1 MTTETAKTKTWR
13 NWSGGVVAHPS
24 GFLQPE
30 SVDALKAALRDA
42 SAQSRTVRVVGSGH
56 SFPPLCATDETMVSL
71 EALRGLESVD
81 ERTREAVV
89 WAGTNLRELGAL
101 LASHGL
107 AMENLGDINKQSL
120 GGALGTGTHGTG
132 VGLGILST
140 QAAAMTLVTA
150 SGDEV
155 TCSEDASPELL
166 QAARVSLGALGVVT
180 RVKLRLLPA
189 YRLRLTRRNLGLE
202 ECLAGL
208 DEARA
213 RHRHYEFFWFPH
225 SDRVMTKAM
234 DLTDETPHGV
244 GVGRWFS
251 EMVMENAVFGA
262 VSRACRMHPA
272 WCAPVSRLSAKLA
285 SEGVLAGQSHT
296 LFATPRL
303 VRFQEMEYAV
313 PVERGPDCLRE
324 LSEYIM
330 REQLPVH
337 FPVEYRFVR
346 GDDVFLSPAH
356 GGDRAFIAVHQYRG
370 MPLEPYFS
378 GAEAIFRNHG
388 GRPHWGKLHTQTAE
402 TLKHLYPRW
411 DDFQRVR
418 EQLDPEG
425 RFLNPYLRRLF
436 LEEGVSRPRRE
447 SGTARLA

>member
-1 MTTETAKTKTWR
+1 MASVTAKTKTWR
-13 NWSGGVVAHPS
+13 NWSGAVVAHPS
-24 GFLQPE
+24 EFLQPD

-42 SAQSRTVRVVGSGH
+42 EGRGRTVRVVGSGH

-71 EALRGLESVD
+71 GALSGVEAVEAVA
-81 ERTREAVV
+81 REATV
-89 WAGTNLRELGAL
+89 WAGTNLRELGTL

-140 QAAAMTLVTA
+140 QAKAITLVTA
-150 SGDEV
+150 SGEEV
-155 TCSEDASPELL
+155 TGSEDAAPELL

-202 ECLAGL
+202 ECLSGL
-208 DEARA
+208 DEARS

-234 DLTDETPHGV
+234 DLTDEAPHGV
-244 GVGRWFS
+244 GVGRWLN
-251 EMVMENAVFGA
+251 ELVMENAVFGA
-262 VSRACRMHPA
+262 VSRACRMNPA

-303 VRFQEMEYAV
+303 VRFQEMEYGV

-324 LSEYIM
+324 L
-330 REQLPVH
+330 
-337 FPVEYRFVR
+337 
-346 GDDVFLSPAH
+346 DVFLSPAH
-356 GGDRAFIAVHQYRG
+356 GGDRAFIAVHQYQG

-388 GRPHWGKLHTQTAE
+388 GRPHWGKLHTQTAA

-411 DDFQRVR
+411 DDFQHVR
-418 EQLDPEG
+418 EQLDPRG

-436 LEEGVSRPRRE
+436 VEEPSTRARSE
-447 SGTARLA
+447 SGNARLA

>member
-1 MTTETAKTKTWR
+1 MASVTAKTKTWR
-13 NWSGGVVAHPS
+13 NWSGAVVAHPS
-24 GFLQPE
+24 EFLQPD

-42 SAQSRTVRVVGSGH
+42 EGRGRTVRVVGSGH

-71 EALRGLESVD
+71 GALSGVEAVEAVA
-81 ERTREAVV
+81 REATV
-89 WAGTNLRELGAL
+89 WAGTNLRELGTL

-140 QAAAMTLVTA
+140 QAKAITLVTA
-150 SGDEV
+150 SGEEV
-155 TCSEDASPELL
+155 TGSEDAAPELL

-202 ECLAGL
+202 ECLSGL
-208 DEARA
+208 DEARS

-234 DLTDETPHGV
+234 DLTDEAPHGV
-244 GVGRWFS
+244 GVGRWLN
-251 EMVMENAVFGA
+251 ELVMENAVFGA
-262 VSRACRMHPA
+262 VSRACRMNPA

-303 VRFQEMEYAV
+303 VRFQEMEYGV

-324 LSEYIM
+324 LSEYIT
-330 REQLPVH
+330 REKLPVH

-356 GGDRAFIAVHQYRG
+356 GGDRAFIAVHQYQG

-388 GRPHWGKLHTQTAE
+388 GRPHWGKLHTQTAA

-411 DDFQRVR
+411 DDFQHVR
-418 EQLDPEG
+418 EQLDPRG

-436 LEEGVSRPRRE
+436 VEEPSTRARSE
-447 SGTARLA
+447 SGNARLA

>member
-1 MTTETAKTKTWR
+1 MTTEAVKAKTWR
-13 NWSGGVVAHPS
+13 NWSGAVVAHPS

-30 SVDALKAALRDA
+30 SVDALKAALREA
-42 SAQSRTVRVVGSGH
+42 SAQGRTVRVVGSGH

-81 ERTREAVV
+81 EGAREAVV
-89 WAGTNLRELGAL
+89 WAGTNLRELGTL

-132 VGLGILST
+132 VELGILST

-180 RVKLRLLPA
+180 RVRLRLLPA

-262 VSRACRMHPA
+262 VSRACRLRPA

-285 SEGVLAGQSHT
+285 SEGVLAGQSHA

-324 LSEYIM
+324 LSGYIT
-330 REQLPVH
+330 REHLPVH

-436 LEEGVSRPRRE
+436 LEEGARRPGRE
-447 SGTARLA
+447 PGSARLA

>member
-1 MTTETAKTKTWR
+1 MTTEATKTKTWR

-24 GFLQPE
+24 GFLQPD

-56 SFPPLCATDETMVSL
+56 SFPPLCATDETMVSI

-81 ERTREAVV
+81 DRTREAVV

-180 RVKLRLLPA
+180 RVRLRLLPE

-324 LSEYIM
+324 LSEYIT

-388 GRPHWGKLHTQTAE
+388 GRPHWGKLHTQTAA
-402 TLKHLYPRW
+402 TLKHMYPRW

-425 RFLNPYLRRLF
+425 RFLNPYLKRLF
-436 LEEGVSRPRRE
+436 LEEGVRHTRGE
-447 SGTARLA
+447 SGSARLA

>member
-1 MTTETAKTKTWR
+1 MTTEAAKVKTWR
-13 NWSGGVVAHPS
+13 NWSGAVVAHPS

-42 SAQSRTVRVVGSGH
+42 SAQARTVRVVGSGH

-89 WAGTNLRELGAL
+89 WAGTNLRELGTL

-180 RVKLRLLPA
+180 RVRLRLLPA

-208 DEARA
+208 HEARA

-244 GVGRWFS
+244 GMGRWFS

-262 VSRACRMHPA
+262 VSRACRMRPA

-285 SEGVLAGQSHT
+285 SEGVLAGESHT

-436 LEEGVSRPRRE
+436 LGEGARRPRNE
-447 SGTARLA
+447 TGGARLA

>member
-1 MTTETAKTKTWR
+1 MTTDAVKVKTWR
-13 NWSGGVVAHPS
+13 NWSGAVVAHPS
-24 GFLQPE
+24 GFLRPD
-30 SVDALKAALRDA
+30 SVEALKAALRDA
-42 SAQSRTVRVVGSGH
+42 GATVRVVGSGH

-71 EALRGLESVD
+71 EALHGLESVD
-81 ERTREAVV
+81 AAAREAVV
-89 WAGTNLRELGAL
+89 WAGTNLRELGGL

-132 VGLGILST
+132 MGLGILST

-155 TCSEDASPELL
+155 TCSGDASPELL

-180 RVKLRLLPA
+180 RVRLRLLPA

-208 DEARA
+208 DEART

-234 DLTDETPHGV
+234 DLTDEAPYGV
-244 GVGRWFS
+244 GVGRWLN
-251 EMVMENAVFGA
+251 EMVMENALFGA
-262 VSRACRMHPA
+262 VSRACRMRPA

-285 SEGVLAGQSHT
+285 SEGVLAGQSHA

-303 VRFQEMEYAV
+303 VRFQEMEYGV

-324 LSEYIM
+324 LAEYIT
-330 REQLPVH
+330 REKLPVH

-388 GRPHWGKLHTQTAE
+388 GRPHWGKLHTQTAA

-425 RFLNPYLRRLF
+425 RLLNPYLRRLF
-436 LEEGVSRPRRE
+436 LEER
-447 SGTARLA
+447 SGHTRSEPGGARLA

>member
-1 MTTETAKTKTWR
+1 MTTEAVKAKTWR
-13 NWSGGVVAHPS
+13 NWSGAVVAHPS

-30 SVDALKAALRDA
+30 SVDALKAALREA
-42 SAQSRTVRVVGSGH
+42 SAQGRTVRVVGSGH

-81 ERTREAVV
+81 EGAREAVV
-89 WAGTNLRELGAL
+89 WAGTNLRELGTL

-132 VGLGILST
+132 VELGILST

-180 RVKLRLLPA
+180 RVRLRLLPA

-262 VSRACRMHPA
+262 VSRACRLRPA

-285 SEGVLAGQSHT
+285 SEGVLAGQSHA

-324 LSEYIM
+324 LSEYIT
-330 REQLPVH
+330 RERLPVH

-436 LEEGVSRPRRE
+436 LEEGARRPGSE
-447 SGTARLA
+447 PGSARLA

>member
-1 MTTETAKTKTWR
+1 MTVAAAKARTWR
-13 NWSGGVVAHPS
+13 NWSGAVEAHPS
-24 GFLQPE
+24 GFLQPR

-42 SAQSRTVRVVGSGH
+42 TARGGTVRVVGSGH

-71 EALRGLESVD
+71 EDLHGIESVD
-81 ERTREAVV
+81 AGAREAVV
-89 WAGTNLRELGAL
+89 WAGTNLRELGRL

-132 VGLGILST
+132 MGLGILST

-150 SGDEV
+150 GGDEV
-155 TCSEDASPELL
+155 TASESAAPELL

-180 RVKLRLLPA
+180 RVRLRLLPA
-189 YRLRLTRRNLGLE
+189 YRLKLTRRNLGLE

-208 DEARA
+208 DAARA
-213 RHRHYEFFWFPH
+213 KHRHYEFFWFPH

-234 DLTDETPHGV
+234 DLTDEPPHGL
-244 GVGRWFS
+244 GVGRWFN
-251 EMVMENAVFGA
+251 EMLVENALFGA
-262 VSRACRMHPA
+262 VSQACRMRPR

-285 SEGVLAGQSHT
+285 SEGVLAGQSHA

-313 PVERGPDCLRE
+313 PVEKGPDCLRE
-324 LSEYIM
+324 LSEYIT

-346 GDDVFLSPAH
+346 GDDVYLSPAH

-388 GRPHWGKLHTQTAE
+388 GRPHWGKLHTQAAA
-402 TLKHLYPRW
+402 TLKQLYPRW

-418 EQLDPEG
+418 EQLDPQG

-436 LEEGVSRPRRE
+436 LEDGARPR
-447 SGTARLA
+447 A

>member
-1 MTTETAKTKTWR
+1 MTVAAAKARTWR
-13 NWSGGVVAHPS
+13 NWSGAVEAHPA
-24 GFLQPE
+24 GFLTPT

-42 SAQSRTVRVVGSGH
+42 AAKRGTVRVVGSGH

-71 EALRGLESVD
+71 EALHGIESVD
-81 ERTREAVV
+81 APAREAVV
-89 WAGTNLRELGAL
+89 WAGTNLRELGTL

-132 VGLGILST
+132 MGLGILST
-140 QAAAMTLVTA
+140 QAAEMTLVTA

-155 TCSEDASPELL
+155 MASESASPELL

-180 RVKLRLLPA
+180 RVRLRLLPA
-189 YRLRLTRRNLGLE
+189 YRLKLTRRNLGLE

-208 DEARA
+208 DAARA
-213 RHRHYEFFWFPH
+213 GHRHYEFFWFPH

-234 DLTDETPHGV
+234 DLTDEPPHGL
-244 GVGRWFS
+244 GVGRWFN
-251 EMVMENAVFGA
+251 EMLVENALFGA
-262 VSRACRMHPA
+262 VSRACRMRPA
-272 WCAPVSRLSAKLA
+272 WCAPVSRLSARLA
-285 SEGVLAGQSHT
+285 SEGELAGQSHA

-313 PVERGPDCLRE
+313 PVEKGPDCLRE
-324 LSEYIM
+324 LSEYIT
-330 REQLPVH
+330 REKLPVH

-346 GDDVFLSPAH
+346 GDDVYLSPAH

-388 GRPHWGKLHTQTAE
+388 GRPHWGKLHTQSAA
-402 TLKHLYPRW
+402 TLKQLYPRW

-436 LEEGVSRPRRE
+436 LEDVTRPR
-447 SGTARLA
+447 A